1 MVIRSNHATWKDK
14 KMFMNMLKCNINKK
28 KRVIT
33 HCTKLIK
40 DISNPKKKRE
50 KEMISYDKT
59 SRLNNTVRL

>member
-1 MVIRSNHATWKDK
+1 
-14 KMFMNMLKCNINKK
+14 MLKCNIKK

-40 DISNPKKKRE
+40 DISNPNKKRE
-50 KEMISYDKT
+50 KEMISFDKT